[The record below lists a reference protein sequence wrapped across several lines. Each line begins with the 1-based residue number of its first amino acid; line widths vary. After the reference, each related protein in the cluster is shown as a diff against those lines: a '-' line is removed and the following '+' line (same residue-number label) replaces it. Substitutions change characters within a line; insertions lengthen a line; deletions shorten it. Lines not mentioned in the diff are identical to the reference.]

1 MKIIRFLRG
10 EKIQYGELVDGSIK
24 LLDGSI
30 GAGFVSTGI
39 SLAVEE
45 VQLLAPC
52 EPTKVIAVGLNY
64 KDHAAELQIPLPQ
77 EPVIFLKPPS
87 AVIGPGQKIIY
98 PSQSTRVDYEA
109 ELGIVIGKM
118 AKNITVDKANEYI
131 LGYTCAND
139 VTARDL
145 QPVNG
150 QWTLA
155 KSFDTFCPL
164 GPVIETGI
172 DANNLGISLWL
183 NGQIRQQSNTCQ
195 MIFGVEQLVSYVSS
209 IMTLHPGDV
218 IITGTPSGIGP
229 MQPGDEVTVE
239 IEKIGRLTSVVAGTK
254 VAV

>member
-10 EKIQYGELVDGSIK
+10 EKIQYGELVDGSVE

-239 IEKIGRLTSVVAGTK
+239 IEKIGRLTNVVAGTK